1 MAQIPAQIQ
10 RALNTC
16 SKIVQNKIV
25 DQTPVDTG
33 TLKRSMKVS
42 AFQKRNGDL
51 AFRINSEPYQ
61 KYGRYVDLGTGPY
74 RSKKR
79 GKFNARPKK
88 GKGGIIPR
96 FFTTIDKATI
106 NRVKVIMQKAYA
118 DYIKFE
124 LRRKAKLN
132 VQ

>member
-10 RALNTC
+10 RALNAC
-16 SKIVQNKIV
+16 SRIVQNKII

-33 TLKRSMKVS
+33 KLKRSMKVRG
-42 AFQKRNGDL
+42 FQKRNGDL
-51 AFRINSEPYQ
+51 AFEIVSGPYQ

-74 RSKKR
+74 KAKKR

-96 FFTTIDKATI
+96 FFTTVDRSTI
-106 NRVKVIMQKAYA
+106 NRVKSVMQKAYA

-132 VQ
+132 VK

>member
-1 MAQIPAQIQ
+1 
-10 RALNTC
+10 
-16 SKIVQNKIV
+16 
-25 DQTPVDTG
+25 
-33 TLKRSMKVS
+33 MKVS